1 MYPAIKSKRLSGEEQ
16 ILAPGGESISKLSDF
31 WRWAYSDLIGN
42 AERGVLA
49 EYIVACSLEL
59 NNTTHISWD
68 KYDLLTDDG
77 ISVEVKT
84 SAYIQT
90 WKQKSLSKLSFGIQ
104 PTYGWD
110 SNTNELGKDKKRQ
123 ADIYVFCVHKH
134 TEQDTINPL
143 DISQWEFYLSPTS
156 TLNAKF
162 GNQKTTSL
170 SALKKAGAEL
180 CAYNN
185 LKTRIMALI
194 HQKAQANTES

>member
-1 MYPAIKSKRLSGEEQ
+1 MYPVIKSKQLSGEEQ
-16 ILAPGGESISKLSDF
+16 ILAPGGESISDLSDF

-49 EYIVACSLEL
+49 EYIVACALEIT
-59 NNTTHISWD
+59 NTTRISWD
-68 KYDLLTDDG
+68 KYDLLTADG

-90 WKQKSLSKLSFGIQ
+90 WEQKSLSKLSFGIQ
-104 PTYGWD
+104 TTYGWD

-134 TEQDTINPL
+134 TDQDTINPL
-143 DISQWEFYLSPTS
+143 DISQWEFYLLPTS

-162 GNQKTTSL
+162 GNQKTVSL
-170 SALKKAGAEL
+170 SALKKKRCRTL
-180 CAYNN
+180 F
-185 LKTRIMALI
+185 I
-194 HQKAQANTES
+194 

>member
-1 MYPAIKSKRLSGEEQ
+1 MGIFRF
-16 ILAPGGESISKLSDF
+16 D
-31 WRWAYSDLIGN
+31 WN